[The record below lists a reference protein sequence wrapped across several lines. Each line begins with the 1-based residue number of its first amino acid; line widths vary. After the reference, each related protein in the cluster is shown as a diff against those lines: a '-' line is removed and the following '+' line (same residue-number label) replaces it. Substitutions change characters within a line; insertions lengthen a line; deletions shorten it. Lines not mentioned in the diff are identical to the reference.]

1 MLAVLGASFLGDCLP
16 MESQAGGVE
25 YVSTIKIGS
34 PQQKFRVIPDTG
46 SMNLVTPSTLCKGPE
61 CQNHN
66 NFKYDQSST
75 FSSDQVPSHL
85 AYGQGR
91 IKTVVAKDT
100 VQMASHKADDVD
112 MMLITD
118 ATALRGYGQAQWD
131 GIMGLG
137 KRLDRTMS
145 KPYQLPLL
153 TSLNVSHF
161 TVCFGAS
168 NLPSNKGMGGRL
180 LLDQEI
186 EAPIAKNMQVL
197 KSTGENMWVTP
208 MTNAQ
213 IDGRQPLL
221 NPKAKF
227 VALPDTGTSLLTFPK
242 ALHAALLLEIEMG
255 CKETDC
261 LLKLQQQESCNG
273 TAMDALPDV
282 KLTIG
287 DQPLTLSPSSYM
299 GEMMVRTTK
308 DLGKM
313 GPFEI
318 IAKGVGK
325 RCIPLFS
332 AMDSQ
337 TNLGYLVI
345 LGMPFFREYAVRFDR
360 PGRGMS
366 VAKIPKGSQT
376 CNMCP
381 KGSTAEEIQK
391 VADNA
396 MLPFPENDPTD
407 PLKDPQMEYS
417 EPTLQD
423 VYEGMMAHRL
433 RLPYWAVQD
442 AHTVAD
448 SEDGVIHS
456 ASIHEGQEW
465 RYNL

>member
-1 MLAVLGASFLGDCLP
+1 MLGAALTYAVTGDCLP
-16 MESQAGGVE
+16 METQAGGVE
-25 YVSTIKIGS
+25 YVSKITVGTPS
-34 PQQKFRVIPDTG
+34 QTFRVIPDTG
-46 SMNLVTPSTLCKGPE
+46 SMNLVVPSVLCKGEE
-61 CQNHN
+61 CQNHL
-66 NFKYDQSST
+66 NFDDKKST
-75 FSSDQVPSHL
+75 SFSTQQVKSHL

-91 IKTVVAKDT
+91 IQTLVGKDSVKMATHYAKD
-100 VQMASHKADDVD
+100 AD

-118 ATALRGYGQAQWD
+118 AKALRGYGVAQWD

-168 NLPSNKGMGGRL
+168 TLPANKGIGGRL

-186 EAPIAKNMQVL
+186 EAPMAGNFQQL
-197 KSTGENMWVTP
+197 TTAGENMWVTS

-213 IDGRQPLL
+213 IAGRQPLL
-221 NPKAKF
+221 NPSAKF

-261 LLKLQQQESCNG
+261 LLKLQQQETCNG
-273 TAMDALPDV
+273 TAMASLPDIQ
-282 KLTIG
+282 LTIG
-287 DQPLTLSPSSYM
+287 NQPVSLSPSTYM

-366 VAKIPKGSQT
+366 VAKIPPGSNT
-376 CNMCP
+376 CNACP
-381 KGSTAEEIQK
+381 AGSTATPPSASTAANTAANALLP
-391 VADNA
+391 ADPA
-396 MLPFPENDPTD
+396 QDAYP
-407 PLKDPQMEYS
+407 
-417 EPTLQD
+417 EPTLQS
-423 VYEGMMAHRL
+423 VYEGMLAGRL
-433 RLPYWAVQD
+433 RLPFWALQD
-442 AHTVAD
+442 EHATD
-448 SEDGVIHS
+448 SEDGVVV
-456 ASIHEGQEW
+456 ASSVSEDQEW
-465 RYNL
+465 RYHL